1 MRVLSADEKAI
12 IFLDSFEYIEYKHK
26 RAIFD
31 LCSSPKV
38 IFEDKSVIEKYFQS
52 NGKAS
57 VASTVLG
64 AISDESLVEDTV
76 QKSLRGATEVLTFIS
91 DGYPKELK
99 STPTPPLVLY
109 LKGNAELLGKK
120 KFAIVG
126 ARKTLPQYAKRAE
139 DISAEL
145 SASGVVIVTGI
156 AGGADSAAIKG
167 AVKSGNII
175 SVFAGEVGKVY
186 PQSANDLAR
195 KIVDGGGLI
204 ISEYPSGTIPK
215 VYSYPV
221 RNRIIAGL
229 AVGALIV
236 SGHLDSG
243 TRYTAG
249 YALDYGKEIFCLPY
263 GIGVGGGEI
272 CNKLIKS
279 GATMVE
285 TASEI
290 ADAISVQ
297 LKKQEDG
304 QVSLTEKEKTLYK
317 LIKSGFSSTDSL
329 AENTNM
335 LIYEIISTLG
345 LLELKGLIVK
355 DLSGSY
361 SVRK

>member
-1 MRVLSADEKAI
+1 MRVLSVDEKAI

-26 RAIFD
+26 KAIFE
-31 LCSSPKV
+31 LCSSPKQ
-38 IFEDKSVIEKYFQS
+38 IFEDERVITNYFQS
-52 NGKAS
+52 LGKLS
-57 VASTVLG
+57 VANTVLN
-64 AISDESLVEDTV
+64 ALSDETLIEDTV
-76 QKSLRGATEVLTFIS
+76 KKSLRGATEVLTFVS
-91 DGYPKELK
+91 DGYPEELK
-99 STPTPPLVLY
+99 QTSTPPLVLY
-109 LKGNAELLGKK
+109 LKGNANLLGKK

-156 AGGADSAAIKG
+156 ADGADSAAIKG
-167 AVKSGNII
+167 ALKSGNII

-186 PQSANDLAR
+186 PQSANDLAN
-195 KIVDGGGLI
+195 KIVSGGGLI
-204 ISEYPSGTIPK
+204 ISEYPCGTIPK

-229 AVGALIV
+229 SVGALIV

-249 YALDYGKEIFCLPY
+249 YALDYGKEVLCLPY
-263 GIGVGGGEI
+263 GIGVSGGEI

-290 ADAISVQ
+290 ADLISVE
-297 LKKQEDG
+297 LKKQQESK
-304 QVSLTEKEKTLYK
+304 VELSEKEKTLYK

-329 AENTNM
+329 AENSNM